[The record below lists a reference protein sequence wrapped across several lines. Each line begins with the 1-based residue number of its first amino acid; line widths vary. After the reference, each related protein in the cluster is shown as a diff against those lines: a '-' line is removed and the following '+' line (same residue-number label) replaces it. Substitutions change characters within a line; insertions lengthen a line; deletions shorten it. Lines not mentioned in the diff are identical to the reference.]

1 LQAPVDGKMAT
12 KRRVFNQTKLNLTRS
27 TSITQNVHTRGMFNY
42 GSQKPSLLQFE
53 MGAHQH
59 SLHGEDSYFIHDG
72 AFGVA
77 DGVGGWNGVK
87 GGNPAEFSR
96 RVMTNCQS
104 ELEEIVNSP
113 AGDGNA
119 YLNARDLLVRAAM
132 PVMEDQ
138 ELLGGSTALIAM
150 LINNN
155 ILSVANVGDSRFYLF
170 RRFPDR
176 NLPVLYF
183 LSPEQRFSFNAPIQ
197 LSPIQYLDTNSLAV
211 HPGLWSEYYEIP
223 IANGDIV
230 MLVTDGVS
238 DNLFPQEMNQIVA
251 DMYRTHHHNVKDFSR
266 NLSKAIVE
274 GAVGKQGS
282 DQSTP
287 FGTPKPDDT
296 TCVVGVVADE

>member
-1 LQAPVDGKMAT
+1 MEVSCIVSTALFFFTIFRFCNAP
-12 KRRVFNQTKLNLTRS
+12 
-27 TSITQNVHTRGMFNY
+27 
-42 GSQKPSLLQFE
+42 
-53 MGAHQH
+53 
-59 SLHGEDSYFIHDG
+59 
-72 AFGVA
+72 
-77 DGVGGWNGVK
+77 VGGWNGVK

-96 RVMTNCQS
+96 RVMVNCQS
-104 ELEEIVNSP
+104 ELESIVNSP
-113 AGDGNA
+113 SGDGNA

-132 PVMEDQ
+132 PVMKDKN
-138 ELLGGSTALIAM
+138 LLGGSTAVVAM
-150 LINNN
+150 VINNN

-211 HPGLWSEYYEIP
+211 DPSFWSEYYEIP

-251 DMYRTHHHNVKDFSR
+251 DQYRTHHHNIKDFSR
-266 NLSKAIVE
+266 NLPKAIVE
-274 GAVGKQGS
+274 RAVRRQNS
-282 DQSTP
+282 DDKTP